1 MSEFR
6 RLRIDVSNEAHAQLE
21 TEARRQSIS
30 VRDLIDQIVRDMTE
44 RRGQA
49 DAAVRHQRGAHPT
62 LSDEPEP
69 GSPEDSARRIDALI
83 KRVTDDVPKAIETMR
98 QSSGTGHLRDML
110 GKQDAAQ
117 TQRLAAMQTAHLTAQ
132 DAQTLLLENGN
143 KELAKKIDDLR
154 DEVVVLRNWHKG
166 RRWAFAGG
174 VLSTLAG
181 LMALAFVLAGTSPTR
196 WLAIRLTGETTAADA
211 AYTLAGGDRATGGLM
226 AQTRALL
233 DDPQFRSDYT
243 RCTTHTR
250 EVKRRFSCRMSM
262 PPYAPKAS

>member
-1 MSEFR
+1 MSEPR

-30 VRDLIDQIVRDMTE
+30 VRDLIDRIVRDMAE

-166 RRWAFAGG
+166 RRWAFAAG
-174 VLSTLAG
+174 VLSMLTG
-181 LMALAFVLAGTSPTR
+181 LVALAFMLVGTPPAR
-196 WLAIRLTGETTAADA
+196 WLAIRLVGETTTVGA
-211 AYTLAGGDRATGGLM
+211 AYTLAGDDRATGGLM
-226 AQTRALL
+226 AQTKALL

>member
-1 MSEFR
+1 MSEPK

-49 DAAVRHQRGAHPT
+49 DAVVRHQRGAQPT
-62 LSDEPEP
+62 VSDEPEP
-69 GSPEDSARRIDALI
+69 GSPKDSARRIDALI

-98 QSSGTGHLRDML
+98 QSGGTGHLRDML

-117 TQRLAAMQTAHLTAQ
+117 TQRLEELQTAHLTAQ

-143 KELAKKIDDLR
+143 RELAKKIDHLR
-154 DEVVVLRNWHKG
+154 NEVVVLRAWHKG

-174 VLSTLAG
+174 VLSTLTG
-181 LMALAFVLAGTSPTR
+181 LMALAFLLAGTAPTN
-196 WLAIRLTGETTAADA
+196 WLAIRLLGETTTVGA
-211 AYTLAGGDRATGGLM
+211 AYALAGDDRATGGLM
-226 AQTRALL
+226 AQTKALL

-243 RCTTHTR
+243 RCMTHTQ